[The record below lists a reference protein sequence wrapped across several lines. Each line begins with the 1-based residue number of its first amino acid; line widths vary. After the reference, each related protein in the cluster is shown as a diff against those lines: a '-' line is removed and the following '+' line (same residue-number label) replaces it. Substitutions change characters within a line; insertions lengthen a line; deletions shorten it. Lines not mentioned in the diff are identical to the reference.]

1 MMPDALAEMILRA
14 VRERVPRFTGEID
27 LDTRIGAD
35 GLGLDSVSCLELLLE
50 IERETGL
57 VLRENALSDD
67 TFATP
72 RGLLRDLLQS

>member
-1 MMPDALAEMILRA
+1 MKSEQVVESILRA
-14 VRERVPRFTGEID
+14 VRNRVPRFTGEID

-57 VLRENALSDD
+57 VLSENALSDE

-72 RGLLRDLLQS
+72 RGLLRGLLQS